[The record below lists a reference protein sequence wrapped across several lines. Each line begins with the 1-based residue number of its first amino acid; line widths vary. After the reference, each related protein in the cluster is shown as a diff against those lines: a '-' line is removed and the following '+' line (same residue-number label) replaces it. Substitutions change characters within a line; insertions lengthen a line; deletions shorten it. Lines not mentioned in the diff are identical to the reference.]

1 MGADRVAEAFEDNFA
16 QVFKLEA
23 FAEAQLGDRVR
34 HKDLFR
40 LRVSA

>member
-1 MGADRVAEAFEDNFA
+1 MSADRVTEAFQGKFA
-16 QVFKLEA
+16 QVFELES
-23 FAEAQLGDRVR
+23 FTEAQLGNRVR